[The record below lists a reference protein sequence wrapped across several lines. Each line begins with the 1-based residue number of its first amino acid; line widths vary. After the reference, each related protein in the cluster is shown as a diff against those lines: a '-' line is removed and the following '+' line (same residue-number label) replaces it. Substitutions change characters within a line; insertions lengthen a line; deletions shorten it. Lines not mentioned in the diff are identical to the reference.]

1 MTTMNKILLGV
12 ILGVVLGAFD
22 GATAWFTP
30 EVRKDIIGIIIGSTM
45 KGVIAGIAAGMFAR
59 KVRNT
64 AAGIVF
70 GLAVGLA
77 LAYAIVY
84 LGGGKYFF
92 EIMLPGG
99 AVGAILGWA
108 TQRYGRP
115 AATSRAAAFVAMFA
129 VAMFGVNAQA
139 HDAHDHAKKPA
150 ASATFDRLK
159 GLAGTWNAT
168 MQAPDGEKTTVAYD
182 VSAGG
187 TVVQETLFVGSP
199 MEMITMYT
207 VDGDSIVATHY
218 CSGDNRPTLRLNTAK
233 SKGDELVFD
242 FVNVSGKTQQG
253 YINGVTMKFGAD
265 GRFEESWSS
274 SAEGP
279 HLKLYLNGKR

>member
-1 MTTMNKILLGV
+1 MTTMNKVLLGV
-12 ILGVVLGAFD
+12 VLGVVLGAVD

-59 KVRNT
+59 KVKNT
-64 AAGIVF
+64 AAGIAF

-115 AATSRAAAFVAMFA
+115 AATSRSAAA
-129 VAMFGVNAQA
+129 VAMLAVAMIGVNAQA
-139 HDAHDHAKKPA
+139 GQGHDHGKKPA
-150 ASATFDRLK
+150 ANAVFEKLK
-159 GLAGTWNAT
+159 GLAGTWDASMVT
-168 MQAPDGEKTTVAYD
+168 ADGEKTKVIYA
-182 VSAGG
+182 VSANG
-187 TVVQETLFVGSP
+187 TVVQETSFAGSP
-199 MEMITMYT
+199 HEMITMYT

-218 CSGDNRPTLRLNTAK
+218 CAGDNQPTLRLDAAK

-242 FVNVSGKTQQG
+242 FVNVRGKNTKG
-253 YINGVTMKFGAD
+253 HINGLTMKFGAD
-265 GRFEESWSS
+265 GKVEEAWSTTN
-274 SAEGP
+274 EGP